1 MTKPVEVTENN
12 FDQEVLKAEI
22 PVLVDFWAPWCG
34 PCRQMGPIVDDIAA
48 EVAGKAKV
56 VKVNIDENPQLAA
69 KYGINSIPMFMVF
82 NRGEITR
89 GILGAN
95 PKRELLGPL
104 QQEIDK

>member
-1 MTKPVEVTENN
+1 MTKPSEVTEQN

-34 PCRQMGPIVDDIAA
+34 PCRQMGPIVDEIAA

-82 NRGEITR
+82 NQGEITR

-104 QQEIDK
+104 QQEINK

>member
-1 MTKPVEVTENN
+1 MTKPVEVPENN

-34 PCRQMGPIVDDIAA
+34 PCRQMGPIVDEIAA

-82 NRGEITR
+82 NQGEITR

>member
-1 MTKPVEVTENN
+1 MTKPSEVTAQN

-34 PCRQMGPIVDDIAA
+34 PCRQMGPIVDEIAA

-82 NRGEITR
+82 NQGEITR

>member
-1 MTKPVEVTENN
+1 MTKPSEVTEQN

-34 PCRQMGPIVDDIAA
+34 PCRQMGPIVDEIAA
-48 EVAGKAKV
+48 EIAGKAKV

-82 NRGEITR
+82 NQGEITR

>member
-1 MTKPVEVTENN
+1 MTKPLEVTEQN

-34 PCRQMGPIVDDIAA
+34 PCRQMGSIVDEIAA

>member
-1 MTKPVEVTENN
+1 MTKPLEVTDNS

-34 PCRQMGPIVDDIAA
+34 PCRQMGPIVDEIAA

>member
-1 MTKPVEVTENN
+1 MTKPSEVTEQN
-12 FDQEVLKAEI
+12 FDQEVLKAET

-34 PCRQMGPIVDDIAA
+34 PCRQMGPIVDEIAA

-82 NRGEITR
+82 NQGEITR

>member
-1 MTKPVEVTENN
+1 MTKPSEVTENN

-34 PCRQMGPIVDDIAA
+34 PCRQMGPIVDEIAA

-82 NRGEITR
+82 NQGEITR
-89 GILGAN
+89 GILGAS

>member
-1 MTKPVEVTENN
+1 MTKPSEVTEQN

-34 PCRQMGPIVDDIAA
+34 PCRQMGPIVDEIAA
-48 EVAGKAKV
+48 EVTGKAKV

-82 NRGEITR
+82 NQGEITR

>member
-1 MTKPVEVTENN
+1 MTKPLEVTENN
-12 FDQEVLKAEI
+12 FDQEVLKAET

-34 PCRQMGPIVDDIAA
+34 PCRQMGPIVDEVAA

-82 NRGEITR
+82 NQGEITR

-104 QQEIDK
+104 QQEIAK

>member
-1 MTKPVEVTENN
+1 MTKPSEVTEQN

-34 PCRQMGPIVDDIAA
+34 PCRQMGPIVDEIAA
-48 EVAGKAKV
+48 EVAGKARV

-82 NRGEITR
+82 NQGEITR

>member
-1 MTKPVEVTENN
+1 MTKPSEVTEQN

-34 PCRQMGPIVDDIAA
+34 PCRQMGPIAA

-82 NRGEITR
+82 NQGEITR

>member
-1 MTKPVEVTENN
+1 MSKPLEVTEQN

-34 PCRQMGPIVDDIAA
+34 PCRQMGPIVDEIAA

-82 NRGEITR
+82 NQGEITR

>member
-1 MTKPVEVTENN
+1 MTKPSEVTEQN

-34 PCRQMGPIVDDIAA
+34 PCRQMGPIVDEIAA

-82 NRGEITR
+82 KQGEITR

>member
-1 MTKPVEVTENN
+1 MTKPLEVTDNS

-34 PCRQMGPIVDDIAA
+34 PCRQMGPIVDEIAA
-48 EVAGKAKV
+48 EVAEKAKV

>member
-1 MTKPVEVTENN
+1 MTKPSEVTEQN

-34 PCRQMGPIVDDIAA
+34 PCRQMGPIVDEIAA

-82 NRGEITR
+82 NQGEITR

-104 QQEIDK
+104 QQELDK

>member
-1 MTKPVEVTENN
+1 MTKPSEVTEQN

-34 PCRQMGPIVDDIAA
+34 PCRQMGPIVDEIAS

-82 NRGEITR
+82 NQGEITR

>member
-1 MTKPVEVTENN
+1 MTKPLEVTEQN

-34 PCRQMGPIVDDIAA
+34 PCRQMGPIVDEIAA

-82 NRGEITR
+82 NQGEITR

>member
-1 MTKPVEVTENN
+1 MTKPLQVTEQN

-34 PCRQMGPIVDDIAA
+34 PCRQMGPIVDEIAA

-82 NRGEITR
+82 NQGEITR

>member
-1 MTKPVEVTENN
+1 MTKPSEVTEQN

-34 PCRQMGPIVDDIAA
+34 PCRQMGPIVDEIAA

-82 NRGEITR
+82 NQGEITR

-104 QQEIDK
+104 QQEIDR

>member
-1 MTKPVEVTENN
+1 MTKPLEVTENN

-34 PCRQMGPIVDDIAA
+34 PCRQMGPIVDEIAS

-82 NRGEITR
+82 NQGEITR